1 MTKSSQSRR
10 ASGGCTPFEG
20 RGAPSAAARE
30 VEPLI
35 CHVSP
40 RAPLPPREHSP
51 CMIAMDVAIHDA
63 ETTLLPE
70 LRWGDSPMHME
81 DSAGAARMHS
91 PYPTLPRILGWCDIL
106 TLIRHATAQDSCL
119 VTMRRVP
126 WLLHS
131 VPVLCKYLCLVVA
144 VRRVRGREEGEVKFL
159 AFLVGQ
165 RSAEAES
172 LTAPGHAPGRHPW
185 GAATSRGSA
194 PEA

>member
-30 VEPLI
+30 VGPLI

-70 LRWGDSPMHME
+70 LRWGDSPMRME

-91 PYPTLPRILGWCDIL
+91 PCPTLPRILGWCDIL

-144 VRRVRGREEGEVKFL
+144 VRRVRGRRV
-159 AFLVGQ
+159 V
-165 RSAEAES
+165 
-172 LTAPGHAPGRHPW
+172 TAACVLDVWCGRTSHAM
-185 GAATSRGSA
+185 
-194 PEA
+194 